1 MGTPGIAQRRR
12 PLTAMSSAGFEG
24 DATAILS
31 FCIMPFE
38 PFCQGFRVGARVNLL
53 ASSLTLPSAF
63 LAHMPA
69 ASTSAERGKQLHPS
83 PAFNSTLFL
92 HPINNSIANLA
103 MENSQSTN
111 GSRVKRKASATKT
124 KTLPCPH
131 CQRLFARLEH
141 LQRHIR

>member
-1 MGTPGIAQRRR
+1 MGTLELPQEKAFA
-12 PLTAMSSAGFEG
+12 AMSSAGFEG
-24 DATAILS
+24 DATSIL
-31 FCIMPFE
+31 FCIKAVRAVLPRFSPRGPGE
-38 PFCQGFRVGARVNLL
+38 FISELL
-53 ASSLTLPSAF
+53 LPSAI

-69 ASTSAERGKQLHPS
+69 ASTFCREGGKQLHPS

-92 HPINNSIANLA
+92 HPINNSVGNLA